1 MNKST
6 LLLNGEKF
14 LTREDVM
21 NLFDISGVTLWKW
34 VKSGVIRQHHIG
46 KFVYFL
52 EDEICEDIK
61 KSGAV
66 VRKSHKEKVANV

>member
-6 LLLNGEKF
+6 LTLNGQNF

-21 NLFDISGVTLWKW
+21 NLFDISGVTLWTW
-34 VKSGVIRQHHIG
+34 VKKGVIRQHHIG
-46 KFVYFL
+46 KFVYYL
-52 EDEICEDIK
+52 EEEISEDIK

-66 VRKSHKEKVANV
+66 VRRSHKEKVR

>member
-1 MNKST
+1 MNKNT

-21 NLFDISGVTLWKW
+21 KLFDISGVTLWTW
-34 VKSGVIRQHHIG
+34 VKNGVIRQHHIG
-46 KFVYFL
+46 KFVYYL
-52 EDEICEDIK
+52 EDEISEDIK

-66 VRKSHKEKVANV
+66 VRKSHKEKVTAV